1 MNVQN
6 KPDVIVAG
14 HVCLDIIP
22 TFQSGAASLDEVLV
36 PGKLIDMGAAVV
48 STGGTVSNAGLA
60 LHRLGLDVGLMGKV
74 GDDIFG
80 RAILELFNRQ
90 NASLTENMI
99 IQSGEETSYTV
110 VLSPPGI
117 DRIFLHCPGANDTYC
132 AADLDVAKL
141 AGARALHF
149 GYPPLMARMFSDG
162 GAELAALL
170 KTVKDAGLTVSV
182 DLARPDPASPA
193 GQADWRAILSRALP
207 HVDLFA
213 PSIDEILFMLD
224 RRRFDELEATG
235 ELLAHLDGAL
245 LADLSGQ
252 LLDMG
257 AAAVAMKLG
266 DRGLYLRTTSDVDRL
281 ADTGACDL
289 SKLDGWLDAELYGQ
303 CFRANVV
310 GTTGSG
316 DCTVAGLLAGILKGM
331 PAVDALTGA
340 LAVGACSVEA
350 ADAASGV
357 PGWDDVQHRLAAGWG
372 RLDAAVPGMAGS

>member
-1 MNVQN
+1 MSD
-6 KPDVIVAG
+6 KRTADVIVAG

-22 TFQSGAASLDEVLV
+22 TFLSGPGKLDEVLV
-36 PGKLIDMGAAVV
+36 PGTLIEMGAAVV

-80 RAILELFNRQ
+80 RAILELFNRHD
-90 NASLTENMI
+90 ASLTENMI
-99 IQSGEETSYTV
+99 VTAGEETSYTV

-117 DRIFLHCPGANDTYC
+117 DRMFLHCPGANDTYC
-132 AADLDVAKL
+132 AADLDVSKL

-149 GYPPLMARMFSDG
+149 GYPPLMARMYADG

-170 KTVKDAGLTVSV
+170 KAVKNAGLTVSV
-182 DLARPDPASPA
+182 DLARPDPATPG
-193 GQADWRAILSRALP
+193 GQADWRAILSGALP

-224 RRRFDELEATG
+224 RARFDELEATG
-235 ELLAHLDGAL
+235 ELVAHVD
-245 LADLSGQ
+245 ADLLKDVSGQ
-252 LLDMG
+252 LLEMG
-257 AAAVAMKLG
+257 AAAVALKLG
-266 DRGLYLRTTSDVDRL
+266 DRGLYLRTTDNAERL
-281 ADTGACDL
+281 ASTGACDL
-289 SKLDGWLDAELYGQ
+289 STLDGWLGAELYGQ
-303 CFRANVV
+303 CFRADVV

-316 DCTVAGLLAGILKGM
+316 DCTVAGLLAGILKGLSAED
-331 PAVDALTGA
+331 AVTGA

-357 PGWDDVQHRLAAGWG
+357 PSWGDVQQRLSAGWDRLE
-372 RLDAAVPGMAGS
+372 VKVI